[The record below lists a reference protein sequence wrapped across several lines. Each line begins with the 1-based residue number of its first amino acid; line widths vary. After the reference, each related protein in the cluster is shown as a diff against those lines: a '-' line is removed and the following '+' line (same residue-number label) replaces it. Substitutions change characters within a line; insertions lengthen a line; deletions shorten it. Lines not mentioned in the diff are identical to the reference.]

1 MLTDPEGS
9 GIIKINIKDMEPVTA
24 MLIASGVSAAG
35 QMYTNWRNR
44 RSVDRTNESQ
54 ERMFD
59 RQLAYNSESAQMAR
73 RMAAGL
79 HPMTMAGV
87 QPSEAPTAPDYES
100 YDLRNPFGGAVD
112 TGQSVAQTMMQQKQ
126 LYLQDKSLD
135 VQKLNASTEIAKI
148 VGDLT
153 RSGLTSDEITS
164 LFHRVG
170 VLQPDQKLD
179 AIQAGEFQLES
190 LKNSILSLKYSN
202 DLKRKDLEWFD
213 RLRQAEFDL
222 ANSSKDLNVVKQ
234 DTDRSIQKLNEV
246 KRRECEQAIQ
256 NMSQQLRLL
265 VQQTYVASYDAG
277 KAQSM
282 MKYIREDTEHIHNIL
297 VNDAN
302 VSSKDANTYILRLV
316 LSALSQFSPN
326 VGFIGKF

>member
-1 MLTDPEGS
+1 
-9 GIIKINIKDMEPVTA
+9 MEPITA
-24 MLIASGVSAAG
+24 MMIASGVSAAG
-35 QMYTNWRNR
+35 QAFSNWQNR
-44 RSVDRTNESQ
+44 RSIDRANESN
-54 ERMFD
+54 EKMFD

-112 TGQSVAQTMMQQKQ
+112 TGESIAQTMMQQKQ
-126 LYLQDKSLD
+126 LQLQDKSLD

-153 RSGLTSDEITS
+153 KSGLTSDEITN

-170 VLQPDQKLD
+170 VLAPDEKLD
-179 AIQAGEFQLES
+179 TIQAGEYQLETI
-190 LKNSILSLKYSN
+190 KNVLLSHQYSN

-213 RLRQAEFDL
+213 RMHQAELDL
-222 ANSSKDLNVVKQ
+222 VNSSADLNKIKM
-234 DTDRSIQKLNEV
+234 DTERSIQKLNDV
-246 KRRECEQAIQ
+246 KREEAEQAIK
-256 NMSQQLRLL
+256 NMQQQLRLL
-265 VQQTYVASYDAG
+265 VEQITIASYDAN

-282 MKYIREDTEHIHNIL
+282 MKYIREETEKLHHIL
-297 VNDAN
+297 VNDAYI
-302 VSSKDANTYILRLV
+302 SSMDANTYILKLV
-316 LSALSQFSPN
+316 LSTISNLSPN
-326 VGFIGKF
+326 VGFIGKLK

>member
-1 MLTDPEGS
+1 
-9 GIIKINIKDMEPVTA
+9 MEPTTA

-35 QMYTNWRNR
+35 QMFTNWQNKK
-44 RSVDRTNESQ
+44 SIDRANESK
-54 ERMFD
+54 EKMFD

-100 YDLRNPFGGAVD
+100 YDLRNPFGGAID

-126 LYLQDKSLD
+126 LQLQDKSLD

-170 VLQPDQKLD
+170 VLAPDEKLD
-179 AIQAGEFQLES
+179 AIQAGEFHLES
-190 LKNSILSLKYSN
+190 LKNTLLSQSYDI
-202 DLKRKDLEWFD
+202 DLKRKDIEWFD
-213 RLRQAEFDL
+213 RMHQAELDL
-222 ANSSKDLNVVKQ
+222 ANSNTDLNKVKQ
-234 DTDRSIQKLNEV
+234 ETEKSLQTLNEV

-256 NMSQQLRLL
+256 NMEQQLRLL
-265 VQQTYVASYDAG
+265 VQQTTVASYDAN

-282 MKYIREDTEHIHNIL
+282 MKYIREDTEKIHDIL

-302 VSSKDANTYILRLV
+302 ISSKDANTYILRLV
-316 LSALSQFSPN
+316 LSAVSQLSPN
-326 VGFIGKF
+326 VGFIGKL